1 MRFVTLDLLL
11 SPMCSRPS
19 TGQPVTG
26 RTPSPTRR
34 GFTLIELMIA
44 VAVVGLLLALAYPS
58 YMEQMR
64 KSRRADAFNALQT
77 VQQAQERWRANRP
90 AFANN
95 TQLTAAPNTPD
106 PANAGLGL
114 QDRSS
119 SGYYDIAILFSNATG
134 YVITATGREGTSQF
148 ADGACRRLAVS
159 MSGGNISYGSGAE
172 VPADT
177 PLAPP
182 SFNDAA
188 RCWPR

>member
-1 MRFVTLDLLL
+1 MRFVTLDSLLP
-11 SPMCSRPS
+11 PMPSRPNA
-19 TGQPVTG
+19 GLP
-26 RTPSPTRR
+26 TPSCTARR

-58 YMEQMR
+58 YLEQMR

-90 AFANN
+90 AFATN
-95 TQLTAAPNTPD
+95 TQLTAAPN
-106 PANAGLGL
+106 PAVPADAGLGL
-114 QDRSS
+114 QNRSGA
-119 SGYYDIAILFSNATG
+119 GYYDIAVLFSSATG
-134 YVITATGREGTSQF
+134 YVITATGREDGSQR

-159 MSGGNISYGSGAE
+159 MRGGNISYGSGAE
-172 VPADT
+172 VPTET
-177 PLAPP
+177 PPAPP